1 MGSFST
7 VVPHWWTEKQSSL
20 QQVPISFVDRL
31 YGESKLG
38 GNEIVSF
45 MKGLLTLFATTWISA
60 ALRLGVP
67 LSICS
72 IFHFFSTVF
81 ASEFFF
87 WGGGL
92 TCLWCGQT
100 FWAKHI
106 TRVFIPVERAGCCL
120 EFSNCLPPI
129 LVTPCFYEINK
140 KSLYCCFHLFCL
152 CFFFL
157 HSDLNPKKGWWVLSF
172 NFLKKS
178 FYSIAC
184 LGMTLGPSLITVQNE
199 SQRSFLAAKET
210 RKHLLVVG
218 PQNH

>member
-1 MGSFST
+1 MSRCQFALYFTSL
-7 VVPHWWTEKQSSL
+7 VP
-20 QQVPISFVDRL
+20 
-31 YGESKLG
+31 
-38 GNEIVSF
+38 
-45 MKGLLTLFATTWISA
+45 
-60 ALRLGVP
+60 
-67 LSICS
+67 
-72 IFHFFSTVF
+72 
-81 ASEFFF
+81 

-157 HSDLNPKKGWWVLSF
+157 HSDLNLKKGWWVLSF
-172 NFLKKS
+172 NSLKKELLLNS
-178 FYSIAC
+178 LSGDDLRPIPNHCSEWKPKVVPCSKGDTKTSPCGWPPKSLTSESTY
-184 LGMTLGPSLITVQNE
+184 GPTYLWAFNHISWSSPTHDVFPLMQ
-199 SQRSFLAAKET
+199 LWKEGRGT
-210 RKHLLVVG
+210 GFDV
-218 PQNH
+218 